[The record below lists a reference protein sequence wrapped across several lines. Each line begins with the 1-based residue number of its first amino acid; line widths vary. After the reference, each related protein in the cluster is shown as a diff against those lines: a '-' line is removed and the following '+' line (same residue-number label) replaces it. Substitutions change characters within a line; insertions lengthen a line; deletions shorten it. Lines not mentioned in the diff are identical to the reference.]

1 MAKIVLVN
9 KFYYNRGGDCVA
21 MLNTEQLLKAKG
33 HEVAVFCMKYDEN
46 LPSEWENYFPDEI
59 NFATR
64 NLFDIVRTVSRLFK
78 PADVA
83 KKFLALLNDFKPDV
97 VHLHNIH
104 SYISPV
110 VAEIAHQKGIRVV
123 WTLHDYKLIC
133 PAYTCLNK
141 GAVCERCFTDK
152 SGIILNK
159 CLKNSYL
166 ASLFGWLEAIYWN
179 RRKLTKITD
188 RFISPSQFLK
198 TKMTEA
204 GFPEDKIEV
213 LPNFI
218 ARIVNPATS
227 KKDYYCYVGRIS
239 EEKGID
245 TLLKAA
251 AQLPYSLKVI
261 GGGPLLDAFRNQ
273 FTHKN
278 IEYAG
283 YLDPENVFEIVKE
296 ARCVV
301 MPSVWYENNPLSVI
315 EALCMGTPVLGAR
328 IGGIPELI
336 EEGVNG
342 FLFTPKN
349 IPELTE
355 KIELCFH
362 HFHDRYNFEKIAG
375 QAQNKFSSE
384 TFYNKLIEIYAI
396 N

>member
-21 MLNTEQLLKAKG
+21 LLNTQQLLRAKG
-33 HEVAVFCMKYDEN
+33 HEVAVFSMQYDLN
-46 LPSEWENYFPDEI
+46 LPSEWERYFPTEI
-59 NFATR
+59 NFSTR
-64 NLFDIVRTVSRLFK
+64 NPFAIIRTVARLFK
-78 PADVA
+78 PKDVA
-83 KKFLALLNDFKPDV
+83 KKFNLLLNDFKPDV

-133 PAYTCLNK
+133 PAYSCLRK
-141 GAVCERCFTDK
+141 GTPCEYCFTNK
-152 SGIILNK
+152 ATILQNK
-159 CLKNSYL
+159 CLKNSYI
-166 ASLFGWLEAIYWN
+166 ASFFGWLEALYWN
-179 RRKLTKITD
+179 RKKLTKTTD
-188 RFISPSQFLK
+188 RFISPSRFLK
-198 TKMTEA
+198 TKMTVA
-204 GFPEDKIEV
+204 GFPEDKIIV
-213 LPNFI
+213 IPNFMPQI
-218 ARIVNPATS
+218 INSAIS

-251 AQLPYSLKVI
+251 SALPYLLKVI
-261 GGGPLLDAFRNQ
+261 GDGPLLDTLRTKYN
-273 FTHKN
+273 HEN
-278 IEYAG
+278 IEFLG
-283 YLDPENVFEIVKE
+283 YLQSEQVFEIVKH
-296 ARCVV
+296 ARFMVL
-301 MPSVWYENNPLSVI
+301 PSIWYENNPFSII

-336 EEGVNG
+336 EENVNG

-349 IPELTE
+349 ITELTE
-355 KIELCFH
+355 KIELCFRY
-362 HFHDRYNFEKIAG
+362 FHEGYYFGKIAE

-384 TFYNKLIEIYAI
+384 SFYNKIIEIYAL